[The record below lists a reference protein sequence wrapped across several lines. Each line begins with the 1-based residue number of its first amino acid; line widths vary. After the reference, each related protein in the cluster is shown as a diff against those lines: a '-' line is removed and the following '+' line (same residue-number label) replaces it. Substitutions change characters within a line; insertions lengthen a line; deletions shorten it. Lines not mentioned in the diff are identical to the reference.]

1 MNIKCKVIINLITL
15 LIQIITILEDKI
27 WKKTYLRDYR
37 KPHTY

>member
-1 MNIKCKVIINLITL
+1 MQSNYLPDNVNNSDSYFYSGRKS
-15 LIQIITILEDKI
+15 